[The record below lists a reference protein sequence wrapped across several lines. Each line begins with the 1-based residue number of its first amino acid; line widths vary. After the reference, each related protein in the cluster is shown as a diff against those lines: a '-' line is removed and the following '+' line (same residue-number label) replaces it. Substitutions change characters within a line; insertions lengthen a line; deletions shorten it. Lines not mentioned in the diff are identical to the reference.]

1 VLLPEPFQI
10 AQQLDA
16 WAESRDLAVR
26 MGENGEADIRPVQWS
41 ACVAKL
47 LSS

>member
-1 VLLPEPFQI
+1 
-10 AQQLDA
+10 
-16 WAESRDLAVR
+16 

-47 LSS
+47 LSP